1 MCFLVLLAFAQY
13 TVVGMAVYKSGVFFV
28 LITFFLFGFAVFL
41 MSGGYAVAQGSSDS
55 STPEKPAGGF
65 FDSFG
70 SGSSSSGL
78 IINCGFGEEED
89 EVQDCNTLHLVE
101 LAKNAIRLLIWL
113 SVTGAGV
120 LIFWR
125 GVGLAMSSRPGGN
138 YEAELRKLKESL
150 PVIVGGI
157 FFVLASWLIVEI
169 GFKIIGYTGSGIFAL
184 PS

>member
-1 MCFLVLLAFAQY
+1 MCFLVLFAFAQY

-28 LITFFLFGFAVFL
+28 LMTFFLFGFAVFL
-41 MSGGYAVAQGSSDS
+41 MSGGYAVAQESSDPPA
-55 STPEKPAGGF
+55 PEESEEDDFFGS
-65 FDSFG
+65 FDSD
-70 SGSSSSGL
+70 SSSSGL
-78 IINCGFGEEED
+78 IINCGFGEEKD
-89 EVQDCNTLHLVE
+89 GVQDCNTLHLIE

-169 GFKIIGYTGSGIFAL
+169 GFKIIGYTGPSIFAL
-184 PS
+184 S